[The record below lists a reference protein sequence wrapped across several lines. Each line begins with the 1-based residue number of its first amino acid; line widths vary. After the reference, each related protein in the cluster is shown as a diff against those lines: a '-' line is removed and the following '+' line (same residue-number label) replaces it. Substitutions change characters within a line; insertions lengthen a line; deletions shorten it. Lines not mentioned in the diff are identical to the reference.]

1 MATLIVRAYNVH
13 FGDAILVIVP
23 DRDADTGKSTR
34 RHILIDVGNVLAGDG
49 GDDAVFKPAI
59 DDIID
64 ELNGRPLDLYVMTH
78 EHLDHIQGLPHVSRK
93 VYPDG
98 ELESKLSA
106 DFAWLTAS
114 AAPDYY
120 DRFPDARRK
129 LEARLAMYEAI
140 RRHVAITGAPV
151 PEHVRA
157 MLANN
162 NPRST
167 ADCVDYLRDFARN
180 TTYVHRTADLEGTHP
195 FREARLSIWA
205 PEEDTS
211 DYYGPFRPVSLEGGG
226 EPADRVADAGP
237 IPPPGVDAGAF
248 YGLARMRSQGL
259 YDNLLAIDRAAN
271 DSSIVFCLEWRGWRL
286 LFPGDAELRSWRT
299 MHREGV
305 LAPVHFLK
313 VAHHGSHNGTP
324 DDDIFEAILP
334 ERKPDR
340 RGRHALISSWPDT
353 YGGIP
358 HGPTNARLAE
368 RCKLRSMVDDPTV
381 PYLEVKLRG

>member
-23 DRDADTGKSTR
+23 DRDPDTGRTTR

-49 GDDAVFKPAI
+49 GDDDVFKPAI

-64 ELNGRPLDLYVMTH
+64 ELRGKPLDLYVMTH
-78 EHLDHIQGLPHVSRK
+78 EHLDHIQGLLHASRK
-93 VYPDG
+93 VYPNG
-98 ELESKLSA
+98 ELEEKLSA
-106 DFAWLTAS
+106 DFGWLTAS
-114 AAPDYY
+114 SAPDYY
-120 DRFPDARRK
+120 DRFPDARQK
-129 LEARLAMYEAI
+129 LRAGLAMYEAI
-140 RRHVAITGAPV
+140 RRHVAVAGAPV

-167 ADCVDYLRDFARN
+167 ADCVEYLRGFARK
-180 TTYVHRTADLEGTHP
+180 TTYIHRTADLEGSHP
-195 FREARLSIWA
+195 FREAKLSVWA

-211 DYYGPFRPVSLEGGG
+211 DYYGPFRPVSLEGGDG
-226 EPADRVADAGP
+226 QAGAKPDGGP
-237 IPPPGVDAGAF
+237 IPPSGVDAGAF
-248 YGLARMRSQGL
+248 YRLARMRSEGL

-286 LFPGDAELRSWRT
+286 LFPGDAELRSWQT
-299 MHREGV
+299 MQREGV
-305 LAPVHFLK
+305 LAPVHLLK

-324 DDDIFEAILP
+324 DGEVFEAILP
-334 ERKPDR
+334 ARKPDR

-358 HGPTNARLAE
+358 HDPTNIRLAE
-368 RCKLRSMVDDPTV
+368 RCRLRSMVDEPDV
-381 PYLEVKLRG
+381 PFLQVKLRG